1 MFSSVDSAIKDLRCG
16 KCILIADSADRENEV
31 DIVIPADNIT
41 EEIVTFMV
49 RYSTGILCVSI
60 TEERAN
66 ELELPLM
73 VSNNTEKHG
82 CAFTVSTDYKWGTS
96 TGVSSKDRMLT
107 IKNLSPKSIAVAS
120 DFSKPGHIFPL
131 RARNGGLI
139 ERQGHTEASI
149 CISDLA
155 GFSKAAC
162 LSEIVNEDGTM
173 CRVSDAIPFMVKHN
187 LKMIS
192 IEELKNYILKI

>member
-1 MFSSVDSAIKDLRCG
+1 MFSSIDDAIKDLRNG

-73 VSNNTEKHG
+73 VSTNTEKHG
-82 CAFTVSTDYKWGTS
+82 CAFTVSTDYKWDTS
-96 TGVSSKDRMLT
+96 TGVSSRDRMLT
-107 IKNLSPKSIAVAS
+107 IKNLAESSQAIAS
-120 DFSKPGHIFPL
+120 DFTKPGHIFPL
-131 RARNGGLI
+131 RAKEGGIFERN
-139 ERQGHTEASI
+139 GHTEASL

-162 LSEIVNEDGTM
+162 LSELINEDGTM

-192 IEELKNYILKI
+192 IEELIKYISI